1 MTGDAESVG
10 VVRAGA
16 AFAARSKELGF
27 TQRDLAAMKVITPPA
42 LVAFEKGR
50 TWPRDRTRA
59 KLEQAVKWPPG
70 TLSKLN
76 NGGQAPPGGGKPS
89 RRDDTTELLTGAV
102 TMAAGPVLGSID
114 TLPDVDDPTFSAK
127 ARTVLA
133 DLRQLEALTARAV
146 RSSQGSAEV
155 LKLLREIRHRYDGLM
170 ERAAAAPGATLG
182 QRLYVARVAAT
193 FSVAEAAGAADVA
206 PEVVIAA
213 EAEQQVSDADQRQLE
228 KLIANLT
235 G

>member
-1 MTGDAESVG
+1 MTGDADAVG
-10 VVRAGA
+10 VARAGA
-16 AFAARSKELGF
+16 AFAARRKELGF

-59 KLEQAVKWPPG
+59 KLEQVVKWPPG

-76 NGGQAPPGGGKPS
+76 NGGQAPPDGDKRS

-155 LKLLREIRHRYDGLM
+155 LKLLREIRHRYDALI

-206 PEVVIAA
+206 PEVITAA
-213 EAEQQVSDADQRQLE
+213 EAEQQVSDADQRQLQ